1 MSFIKLPSF
10 LGLKRR
16 NVKCDAN
23 KSTIA
28 ILCLGAISIH
38 FNIIRKFCSDFV
50 ISKSVFS
57 AKSDKVF
64 LALIIGS
71 VFTVSFDLSQGV
83 MCDSA
88 VISNL
93 NIKGKFNVNLISC
106 ALKN

>member
-1 MSFIKLPSF
+1 MRHQQKHCRHPLFWSHLYRLEYNEENFVVI
-10 LGLKRR
+10 
-16 NVKCDAN
+16 
-23 KSTIA
+23 
-28 ILCLGAISIH
+28 
-38 FNIIRKFCSDFV
+38 V
-50 ISKSVFS
+50 ISKSAFT

-64 LALIIGS
+64 WALIIGS

-93 NIKGKFNVNLISC
+93 NIKGKFNVNLISS

>member
-57 AKSDKVF
+57 AKSDQSILGFNYRVC
-64 LALIIGS
+64 IYI
-71 VFTVSFDLSQGV
+71 TVSFDLSQGV

-93 NIKGKFNVNLISC
+93 NIKGEF
-106 ALKN
+106 